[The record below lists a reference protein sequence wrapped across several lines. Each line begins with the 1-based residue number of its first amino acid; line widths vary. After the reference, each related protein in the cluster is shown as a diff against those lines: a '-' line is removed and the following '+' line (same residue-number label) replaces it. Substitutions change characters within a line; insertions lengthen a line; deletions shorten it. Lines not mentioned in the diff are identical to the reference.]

1 MQDKSYQPL
10 RKEKEGSIVKSKASV
25 RNFEYSTNRIMENE
39 QRNENIMSGNWPVS
53 TLNSPV
59 ADIYSDAILLTSN
72 NRRNITWG
80 RGWYQAY
87 PRMQRRNQFSALR
100 GSRLITADKR
110 QTNAST
116 QTKRLGQ
123 TKMTTEGVV
132 TWRRFCFFQTCVRVV
147 HE

>member
-1 MQDKSYQPL
+1 
-10 RKEKEGSIVKSKASV
+10 
-25 RNFEYSTNRIMENE
+25 
-39 QRNENIMSGNWPVS
+39 MSGNWSVS
-53 TLNSPV
+53 TLSSSV

-123 TKMTTEGVV
+123 TKVTTEGVV
-132 TWRRFCFFQTCVRVV
+132 TWRRFCFFRLVLGLSTNKSTPCATADLINFRLVKQPLKGQYSSYFGC
-147 HE
+147 EGFNGCKS